1 MSETLA
7 EAGRKADSKPYVCC
21 KFADHGVESPHL
33 SWTQLYSG
41 TEGDQFNDAVIA
53 SDGSIN
59 RIRASGGKSVPL
71 PCDIARH
78 GFTMEL
84 VDYVGES
91 TGIDALPAGHLRR
104 AGGRGTRSVY
114 SGSTCSTIG
123 QSNGSGRPIKAR
135 VGGTSRL
142 C

>member
-1 MSETLA
+1 MSA
-7 EAGRKADSKPYVCC
+7 AS
-21 KFADHGVESPHL
+21 SPTTASRVRICPGL
-33 SWTQLYSG
+33 SFTPVQR
-41 TEGDQFNDAVIA
+41 GDQFNDAVIA

-59 RIRASGGKSVPL
+59 RIRASGGKLYHCRVTSP
-71 PCDIARH
+71 RH

-123 QSNGSGRPIKAR
+123 QSSGFDRPIKAR
-135 VGGTSRL
+135 VGVPPRL